1 MSKTSKKSSKPVVG
15 KVIKRT
21 RKPNA
26 LHEKPIKLFT
36 RPNGATMHDT
46 WEAGFKYPAIAAL
59 KVAERRGLKTNIVKK
74 SGELTRY
81 IARKA

>member
-1 MSKTSKKSSKPVVG
+1 MKVV
-15 KVIKRT
+15 KRS

-26 LHEKPIKLFT
+26 LHEKLIKLFT

-46 WEAGFKYPAIAAL
+46 YNAGFEYPAMAAL
-59 KVAERRGLKTNIVKK
+59 KIAERRGFKTNVIKK